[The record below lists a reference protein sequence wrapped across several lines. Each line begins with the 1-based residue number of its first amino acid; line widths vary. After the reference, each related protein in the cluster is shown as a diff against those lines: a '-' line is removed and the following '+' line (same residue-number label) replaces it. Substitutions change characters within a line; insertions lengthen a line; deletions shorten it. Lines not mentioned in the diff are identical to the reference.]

1 MEGAT
6 WGRGES
12 KAGLQVLV
20 AQVVG
25 QCSQEVQG
33 GQRGAS
39 SYTPSSLRTHLQA
52 PARAPCTPSLA
63 SGPTG
68 SASAHQTTADA
79 ELGARAPGQSMEAS
93 MRTRAADSSWV
104 SRRMCCGQQGNRVY
118 RCCGE
123 SQGPL
128 PWETSTQIQNQ
139 SCLRL
144 CNSPFTTNST
154 SSLLLKAIY
163 RFNAIPIKLPMAVFT
178 ELHQFFKKICM
189 ETLKSLNGQSNL
201 ETENRTGGICCP
213 GPRLRCKA
221 TGSKQYGAGT
231 KTDMYS

>member
-93 MRTRAADSSWV
+93 MRTRMLTSDAQTVPTGAAPFCCLPCGGEPRRRGTQV
-104 SRRMCCGQQGNRVY
+104 SG
-118 RCCGE
+118 
-123 SQGPL
+123 
-128 PWETSTQIQNQ
+128 QIQDLDNEGAQ
-139 SCLRL
+139 SCPTL
-144 CNSPFTTNST
+144 CDPMDCSPPGSSVHGILQARIVDWVTISFSRGSSQPRDQTQVSCTAGRHFT
-154 SSLLLKAIY
+154 
-163 RFNAIPIKLPMAVFT
+163 V
-178 ELHQFFKKICM
+178 
-189 ETLKSLNGQSNL
+189 
-201 ETENRTGGICCP
+201 
-213 GPRLRCKA
+213 
-221 TGSKQYGAGT
+221 
-231 KTDMYS
+231 